1 MLPLPLVILLDL
13 FLIYFFFG
21 NTILEVVLPGRLT
34 VRRKLRQIRSAIRGN
49 LRRNCDI
56 LPEEKLRAATG
67 IMEEIAG
74 ALKGNDDQLC
84 SKLLMKYKDS
94 DCGLP
99 RRSPVWLVHNLE
111 IIVVSVGVAFG
122 IRALLLQPFK
132 IPTGSMQPTLYG
144 IQYVELDE
152 AAQPG
157 KLRSLF
163 DYLNYSRRYFHVEA
177 DQELF
182 VDITDITPAP
192 SRPLFPNS
200 FLNYQTA
207 SLQSGSW
214 LLPAAP
220 VDVQKALLGKFS
232 GTLPLSTSA
241 NVRPCLHFQK
251 GEVIFNGAMESGD
264 HLFVNRLS
272 LVYKEPS
279 RGDVMVFNTRG
290 ILYRGIQLAGDF
302 YIKRLVGL
310 PGDTLKIVGRKLWVR
325 PAGEKDFRLLDGT
338 FAPGFDKINSMQN
351 GYQGYLPMPDS
362 ICLRYE
368 GEEYQVPEGMYFMLG
383 DNTSNSLDS
392 RYWGPVPRKNL
403 VGMPCMIWWPFTD
416 RFGLTDR
423 N

>member
-1 MLPLPLVILLDL
+1 MLPLPFVILLDL

-144 IQYVELDE
+144 IHYVETDE

-163 DYLNYSRRYFHVEA
+163 DYLNYSRRYFRVEA

-182 VDITDITPAP
+182 VDITDITPHCYLL
-192 SRPLFPNS
+192 RPV
-200 FLNYQTA
+200 A
-207 SLQSGSW
+207 
-214 LLPAAP
+214 
-220 VDVQKALLGKFS
+220 GKRCS
-232 GTLPLSTSA
+232 
-241 NVRPCLHFQK
+241 
-251 GEVIFNGAMESGD
+251 D
-264 HLFVNRLS
+264 
-272 LVYKEPS
+272 
-279 RGDVMVFNTRG
+279 
-290 ILYRGIQLAGDF
+290 
-302 YIKRLVGL
+302 
-310 PGDTLKIVGRKLWVR
+310 
-325 PAGEKDFRLLDGT
+325 
-338 FAPGFDKINSMQN
+338 
-351 GYQGYLPMPDS
+351 
-362 ICLRYE
+362 
-368 GEEYQVPEGMYFMLG
+368 LG
-383 DNTSNSLDS
+383 D
-392 RYWGPVPRKNL
+392 
-403 VGMPCMIWWPFTD
+403 M
-416 RFGLTDR
+416 
-423 N
+423 